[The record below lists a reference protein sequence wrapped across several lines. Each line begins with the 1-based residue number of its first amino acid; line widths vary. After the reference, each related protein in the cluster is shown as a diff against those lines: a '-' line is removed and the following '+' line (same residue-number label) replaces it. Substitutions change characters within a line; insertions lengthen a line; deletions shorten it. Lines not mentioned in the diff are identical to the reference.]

1 MTLAQLTV
9 VVKQRVSCPPGHQ
22 LFLRP
27 ENRDL
32 PGLLSSFSALHRQY
46 ANTDGFLYLSY
57 SSQEVY
63 G

>member
-1 MTLAQLTV
+1 MSLAQLTV
-9 VVKQRVSCPPGHQ
+9 VIKQRVKCPPAHQ

-27 ENRDL
+27 EDRDL
-32 PGLLSSFSALHRQY
+32 PGLLSSFSSLYSQY

-57 SSQEVY
+57 SSQEAY

>member
-9 VVKQRVSCPPGHQ
+9 VIKQRVNCPPGHH

-27 ENRDL
+27 EHSDI
-32 PGLLSSFSALHRQY
+32 PGLLSSFSFLHSQY

-57 SSQEVY
+57 SSQEAY

>member
-9 VVKQRVSCPPGHQ
+9 VIKQRVNCPPGQQ

-27 ENRDL
+27 EHRDL
-32 PGLLSSFSALHRQY
+32 PGLLSSFSFLHSQL
-46 ANTDGFLYLSY
+46 ANRDGFLYLSY
-57 SSQEVY
+57 SSQEVF